1 MNKKIICAVLSA
13 VSILAASSA
22 FAEVVPGVYVDGR
35 KIMFTDQQPIIESD
49 RILIPARGVMEA
61 TGARVGWYPQTK
73 KVQIQSH
80 DSWRI
85 ADFIIDSDTLTS
97 AKIRENLISSDIET
111 FKLDVPAKIIN
122 DRTMIP
128 LRAINDAF
136 KYQTEWDDETKT
148 AYVTTDRIAPTAEK
162 NAEIYLTADKQDVK
176 KGDTVNVLVNISGFE
191 KETSDAGQA
200 ITGVTLGL
208 IYDKTKLEFA
218 DATICNN
225 DTDISGIGA
234 SNVDFE
240 EDELK
245 TVNVTVDED
254 ACLKSDGVFYKITF
268 TALADDCGTVAL
280 SNRYNTRLGY
290 DTTFVLSKDSETK
303 MITPEDYYI
312 NTTPIEIK

>member
-1 MNKKIICAVLSA
+1 MNKKIICAILSA
-13 VSILAASSA
+13 ASIFAAASA
-22 FAEVVPGVYVDGR
+22 FAEVVPEVYVDGC
-35 KIMFTDQQPIIESD
+35 KIMFTDQQPIIEND

-61 TGARVGWYPQTK
+61 TGAKVGWYPQTN

-85 ADFIIDSDTLTS
+85 AEFIIDSDTLRVG
-97 AKIRENLISSDIET
+97 KIKEDLISMDVES
-111 FKLDVPAKIIN
+111 FKLDVPPKIVN

-148 AYVTTDRIAPTAEK
+148 AYVTTDRTAPTSAS
-162 NAEIYLTADKQDVK
+162 NAEIYLTADKQGVK
-176 KGDTVNVLVNISGFE
+176 AGDTVNVFVNISGFE
-191 KETSDAGQA
+191 KETADAGQA
-200 ITGVTLGL
+200 ITGATVGL
-208 IYDKTKLEFA
+208 IYDKTKLELA
-218 DATICNN
+218 SATMCNN
-225 DTDISGIGA
+225 DKDISGIGA
-234 SNVDFE
+234 MNADFA

-245 TVNVTVDED
+245 AVNVTVDED
-254 ACLKSDGVFYKITF
+254 ACLKGDGAFYKITF

-280 SNRYNTRLGY
+280 STRYNTRLGY
-290 DTTFVLSKDSETK
+290 DTTFVLSKDSQTK